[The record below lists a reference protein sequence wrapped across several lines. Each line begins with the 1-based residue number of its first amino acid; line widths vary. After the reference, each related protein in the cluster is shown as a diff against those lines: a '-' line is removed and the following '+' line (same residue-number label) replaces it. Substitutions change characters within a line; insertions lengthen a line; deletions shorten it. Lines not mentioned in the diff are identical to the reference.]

1 MSNNKKCFCGRVVE
15 PKSDVCSA
23 HLQRTKLTQNTSA
36 SGWWLKRR
44 DTSEHRQE
52 SKPEL
57 KPELK
62 PETQCKT
69 AFVIFNTIEVLR
81 VTYRVHGTDFVIVSF
96 STDPTALTRSVRA
109 AGDLLDAQLENQA
122 SLLGIERLFILV
134 NGTNQLVRTYE
145 KQSQLKKWVN

>member
-15 PKSDVCSA
+15 PKYDVCFA
-23 HLQRTKLTQNTSA
+23 HLQRTKLTKNTSA
-36 SGWWLKRR
+36 SGWWLKRS
-44 DTSEHRQE
+44 TTPEQRQE
-52 SKPEL
+52 S

-81 VTYRVHGTDFVIVSF
+81 ITYRVHGTDFVIVSF
-96 STDPTALTRSVRA
+96 TTDPTALTRSVRA

-145 KQSQLKKWVN
+145 KQSQLKEWVN